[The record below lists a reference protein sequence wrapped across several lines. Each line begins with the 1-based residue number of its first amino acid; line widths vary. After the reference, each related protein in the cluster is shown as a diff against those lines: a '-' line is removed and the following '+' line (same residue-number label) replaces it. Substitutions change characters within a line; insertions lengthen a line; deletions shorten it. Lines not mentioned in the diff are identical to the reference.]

1 METIGTII
9 QLVKPG
15 VFMSKL
21 DIKDAYYR
29 VQISEPNQE
38 YLKFQFYGFSCK

>member
-21 DIKDAYYR
+21 DIKGAYYR
-29 VQISEPNQE
+29 VQISETNQK
-38 YLKFQFYGFSCK
+38 YLKFRFNRFLYK